1 MAYLCVPRSVDPC
14 DTLCA
19 LACKFP
25 SLPYK
30 LHHSTTTGSNTRTGQ
45 SSWSIDLSLTF
56 IHVRET
62 DARVPLLIHNPAA
75 PQTFG
80 KTTMSL
86 VEHVDL
92 YPTTVEMAMG
102 ISVDKKTESIE
113 GDSYAILFNAK
124 TTPDPAS
131 EDAIWMNEWNASFT
145 QYPRCAKKGDDYKN
159 GTQTRCAS
167 VAKADFKYMVSEMLS

>member
-1 MAYLCVPRSVDPC
+1 MRAQIHVIRCFVHLFANAVFFHTNCVTAQPLGQIHELVS
-14 DTLCA
+14 
-19 LACKFP
+19 P
-25 SLPYK
+25 SIRP
-30 LHHSTTTGSNTRTGQ
+30 
-45 SSWSIDLSLTF
+45 SIDLSLTF

-113 GDSYAILFNAK
+113 GDSYAVLFNAK

-159 GTQTRCAS
+159 GTQTRCAG